1 MSTRNVRPSA
11 TRHELTH
18 RTIDAGAAR
27 SATFRRTYD
36 ATIEDVWEACTDPVR
51 LRRWYAPV
59 QGDLRVGGEFTQ
71 GDFGPGKVLRCE
83 APTRLLIALGGGD
96 PAPDE
101 LELRLIGAG
110 ARSVLEHVHTT
121 TFDSH
126 EIGGQMFDA
135 IYCMGGGYGPR
146 LETLDWFLRGDLPDD
161 LDATQLHLRDDLQP
175 AIEHSMAKLAE
186 LLEADKIKR

>member
-1 MSTRNVRPSA
+1 MSTRIVRPSA

-101 LELRLIGAG
+101 LELRLIGEG
-110 ARSVLEHVHTT
+110 ARTVGQPVPTT
-121 TFDSH
+121 TFDN
-126 EIGGQMFDA
+126 
-135 IYCMGGGYGPR
+135 
-146 LETLDWFLRGDLPDD
+146 
-161 LDATQLHLRDDLQP
+161 TQLGGALDEP
-175 AIEHSMAKLAE
+175 KTTMCGG
-186 LLEADKIKR
+186 